1 MRPLSALELRP
12 PRIRPAPSTSSMPP
26 IAVSQ
31 LRQPP
36 AAPTSQLRRMRPL
49 SATAVVAVSVLTP
62 TSSAESPQTLGAR
75 NFRLPN
81 RLGHRNRLLCCP
93 QSIAEPLAAVEGFAR
108 RPLEKWHGCK
118 KAKTA
123 SPTDRRSTEA
133 PQHRSAGRQPRPPK
147 FPPHR
152 RSKRRSVAF
161 RHTEVP
167 LFDTPQFL
175 DRLSFQ
181 LRQAQ

>member
-1 MRPLSALELRP
+1 MDEPESFEDLLRDLAVG
-12 PRIRPAPSTSSMPP
+12 PAST
-26 IAVSQ
+26 
-31 LRQPP
+31 
-36 AAPTSQLRRMRPL
+36 
-49 SATAVVAVSVLTP
+49 
-62 TSSAESPQTLGAR
+62 ESH
-75 NFRLPN
+75 LP
-81 RLGHRNRLLCCP
+81 
-93 QSIAEPLAAVEGFAR
+93 EGFDLEVERMPAR
-108 RPLEKWHGCK
+108 RHN
-118 KAKTA
+118 
-123 SPTDRRSTEA
+123 PTIDQ
-133 PQHRSAGRQPRPPK
+133 QHRSAGRQPRPPK